1 MYRYVDD
8 IVFFCKPDFD
18 GRELYDNLTGALPS
32 AGLPVNLEK
41 SRYFGKISSLTD
53 EEKRMLLH
61 QDSFNYELKENEYTG
76 ILLEEERRRKL
87 KNYLMKNPFNVGSL
101 SYIFGKNTISEAQ
114 NWCLN
119 YYRKDILKSCDGRG
133 SNFRKFYEF
142 LFRNER
148 YMKKILDN
156 QELLLINLDSLNF
169 SNFIHTLYYAVQ
181 NHVIAP
187 SIFERIKYE
196 YLEKLTDTELKE
208 DDRVIVKALKLI
220 NAEVSNE
227 KI

>member
-1 MYRYVDD
+1 
-8 IVFFCKPDFD
+8 
-18 GRELYDNLTGALPS
+18 
-32 AGLPVNLEK
+32 
-41 SRYFGKISSLTD
+41 
-53 EEKRMLLH
+53 
-61 QDSFNYELKENEYTG
+61 
-76 ILLEEERRRKL
+76 
-87 KNYLMKNPFNVGSL
+87 
-101 SYIFGKNTISEAQ
+101 
-114 NWCLN
+114 
-119 YYRKDILKSCDGRG
+119 
-133 SNFRKFYEF
+133 
-142 LFRNER
+142 
-148 YMKKILDN
+148 MKKILDN